1 MIKTKAIVEVK
12 WNKYEFDDVEE
23 AMVFVE
29 TCIEHTTELE
39 IKDIEVKVVFEEEQ
53 EDKDDE

>member
-23 AMVFVE
+23 SVVFVK
-29 TCIEHTTELE
+29 TCLEHTTELK
-39 IKDIEVKVVFEEEQ
+39 IDDIEVKVVFEEEQ